1 MPLENCLMFINKKGI
16 NACNSRNI
24 SKLMGEGRTRA
35 QAVAIALNHTNTLRR
50 RKTKPKYRKLKK

>member
-1 MPLENCLMFINKKGI
+1 MPLEDCFKFINKKGI

-35 QAVAIALNHTNTLRR
+35 QAVAIALNQKQKLRR
-50 RKTKPKYRKLKK
+50 RNTKPKRRMMK